1 MCKNVTDYTARKV
14 NEPITGDDSADDVE
28 MEIEDEE
35 NETVVHKDNSKALK
49 TDKAG
54 RTALRKHDVSIIKK
68 TEEDSEMKKWEI
80 NLKKMEDDLLE
91 SSVASGGEQR

>member
-1 MCKNVTDYTARKV
+1 MS
-14 NEPITGDDSADDVE
+14 EPITGDDSADDVE
-28 MEIEDEE
+28 MEIEDED
-35 NETVVHKDNSKALK
+35 NETVVHKDNSKAFK

-54 RTALRKHDVSIIKK
+54 RTALRKHGVSIIRK